1 MPVELRI
8 NRHGADR
15 VASGHPWIFQSDVTS
30 KGSAQPGDVVSVLNQ
45 QSRFLGIAHFSDA
58 SQITLRLLSRK
69 LETVDRTFWLD
80 RFQRA
85 LSYRQRVVSNSN
97 AYRLIYA
104 EADGLPGLIVDRYG
118 DYLVIQTLTQGM
130 DRAKDEIIA
139 ALKKLLS
146 PKGIVERNDSTV
158 RTKENLPLQSGIVDG
173 EIPTPVILQMNGL
186 RLEANLLEG
195 QKTGVFL
202 DQREN
207 YLAAAHWARGQALDC
222 FTSTGGFAL
231 HMAANADAVEAI
243 DSSER
248 ALQTAT
254 RNRDANGI
262 TNIRFREADVLNSL
276 AGYQANG
283 RRFDTIVI
291 DPPAFAKSKT
301 HLEAAERAYQDLNRR
316 ALGLLNPGGIL
327 ISCSCSQHMSEAR
340 LFEVIAQAS
349 LETGRTLRV
358 LERRA
363 QSLDHP
369 VLLTVP
375 ETLYLK
381 CLILEII

>member
-1 MPVELRI
+1 M
-8 NRHGADR
+8 
-15 VASGHPWIFQSDVTS
+15 
-30 KGSAQPGDVVSVLNQ
+30 VSVLNQ